1 MTRSG
6 ELLAGNGVELIRERA
21 LATRVQTA
29 LERLYRIDRVADV
42 DEFLEPAA
50 EGEREA
56 LLVRELDDGAIGMK
70 LRVPI
75 LEGQAAS
82 LDALCQII
90 EGVSHFVY
98 LTDRVRVGREATQL
112 ELELQAEV
120 DKYVV
125 LAASAP
131 ELDRPTSERLRE
143 RLFERVRFVEAAGSE
158 LGERYRVANGH
169 ANRFLRRLE
178 REHVVRGRLHA
189 MRDALRRFYAGGQE
203 EKLRLGRA
211 A

>member
-1 MTRSG
+1 LPA
-6 ELLAGNGVELIRERA
+6 LLAGNGAELVRERA

-29 LERLYRIDRVADV
+29 LERLYRIDRVASVHD
-42 DEFLEPAA
+42 FLEPAA

-56 LLVRELDDGAIGMK
+56 LLVRELGDGAIGMK

-75 LEGQAAS
+75 LDGEAAT

-98 LTDRVRVGREATQL
+98 LTDRVRAGREATQL

-125 LAASAP
+125 LAASTPA
-131 ELDRPTSERLRE
+131 LDRRTSERLRE
-143 RLFERVRFVEAAGSE
+143 RLFERVSFVEASDSE
-158 LGERYRVANGH
+158 RGERYRVANDH

-178 REHVVRGRLHA
+178 REHVERGRLHA
-189 MRDALRRFYAGGQE
+189 MREALRHFYAGGQE